1 MRALALLGQVG
12 FIVAGGAFVGYGLGW
27 LWDRGHGGRLG
38 QALGIVLGL
47 AGGAW
52 AALRLLL
59 KEGKRGG
66 PEP

>member
-1 MRALALLGQVG
+1 M
-12 FIVAGGAFVGYGLGW
+12 AGGAFVGYGVGW
-27 LWDRGHGGRLG
+27 LWDRAQGGRIG
-38 QALGIVLGL
+38 RALGIILGL

-66 PEP
+66 PET